1 MENKTCQEIYENYKF
16 TKPRQKKR
24 TLTTKVHEQLLL
36 NHNLKITISVF
47 LNRKLLSSSSFLFVL
62 FFLFLFI
69 LFLYFIT
76 LSSFPHPLLHHL
88 SLSLFFII
96 RFSSSFSFF
105 YPLVHPL
112 SLSHPVSPPF
122 LPPLPPPLLLPPP
135 PLFLLLLLLTI
146 MSNLY
151 IYIRTNDPSD

>member
-105 YPLVHPL
+105 YPLLHPLPL
-112 SLSHPVSPPF
+112 SLFHPFSPLFSILF
-122 LPPLPPPLLLPPP
+122 LP
-135 PLFLLLLLLTI
+135 LFFFHPSSTFSSSTTSHYYEQPI
-146 MSNLY
+146 YLY
-151 IYIRTNDPSD
+151 SD